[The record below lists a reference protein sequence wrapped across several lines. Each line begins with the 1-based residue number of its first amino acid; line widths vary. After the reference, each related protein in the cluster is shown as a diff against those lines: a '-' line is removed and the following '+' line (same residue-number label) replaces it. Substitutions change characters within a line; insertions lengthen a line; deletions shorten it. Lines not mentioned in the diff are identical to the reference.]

1 MALGNIVMVL
11 RLAEA
16 TPHDRAVDQDEQQ
29 YRVWEY
35 TTELRRFL
43 SKNGILCP
51 CASSTG
57 TRQLN
62 PRKLALV
69 NKSAYLESLNQPEQG
84 LRTLFNVDWA
94 TTDVLR
100 DTPQEEHLEEE
111 SIIPTVVCSQFFS
124 LVLGSQFCVVCT
136 VFAPV
141 VTCFFHLIKAV

>member
-1 MALGNIVMVL
+1 MVL

-51 CASSTG
+51 CASSIG

-69 NKSAYLESLNQPEQG
+69 NKSAYLESLNQLEQG
-84 LRTLFNVDWA
+84 LRTLFIVDWA

-100 DTPQEEHLEEE
+100 ATLQEQHLEGE
-111 SIIPTVVCSQFFS
+111 SISPTVVCSQFFS
-124 LVLGSQFCVVCT
+124 LVMGSQLCVVCT

-141 VTCFFHLIKAV
+141 ITCFFHLIKSV